1 MVRLSTALGTLRS
14 LAALAALPLATAAER
29 AFSFNVTQT
38 PQCGN
43 MTVTWY
49 AHSLERS

>member
-1 MVRLSTALGTLRS
+1 MVRLSTALGALAA
-14 LAALAALPLATAAER
+14 AALAPLAAAADR

-43 MTVTWY
+43 MTVTWC
-49 AHSLERS
+49 APAGRLR

>member
-1 MVRLSTALGTLRS
+1 MVRLSTALGS
-14 LAALAALPLATAAER
+14 LAALAVPIPFAAAAER

-49 AHSLERS
+49 ASLHRHS